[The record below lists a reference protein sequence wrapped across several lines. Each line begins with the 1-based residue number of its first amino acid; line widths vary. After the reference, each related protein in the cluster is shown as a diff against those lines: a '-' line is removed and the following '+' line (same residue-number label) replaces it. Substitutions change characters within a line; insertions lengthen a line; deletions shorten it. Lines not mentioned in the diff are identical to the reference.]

1 MTGARL
7 DHLVVAAAD
16 LAAGVAWTEA
26 RLGVAVPAGGVHPR
40 MGTRNHLLSL
50 GALRYLEVIAVDPAA
65 PAPGRPRWFGLDE
78 PAVVAR
84 IAARPR
90 LVHWVV
96 AVDDLEAVVA
106 RLPYDPGTI
115 HEMTRGD
122 LVWRITI
129 PDDGRLVD
137 GGAVPTLIEWPPGV
151 HPTKRMPDAGCTLER
166 LTIRHPEPQRI
177 TAGLAAIGL
186 ADPAVHFDGG
196 PASLAVSLHTPDG
209 RVTID

>member
-1 MTGARL
+1 MTARL
-7 DHLVVAAAD
+7 DHLAVAATD
-16 LAAGVAWTEA
+16 LASGTAWLEA
-26 RLGVAVPAGGVHPR
+26 RLGVALAPGGAHPR
-40 MGTRNHLLSL
+40 MGTHNRVLRL
-50 GALRYLEVIAVDPAA
+50 GDGVYLELIAIDPDA
-65 PAPGRPRWFGLDE
+65 PPPGRPRWFGLDE
-78 PAVVAR
+78 PELAAR
-84 IAARPR
+84 LAERPR
-90 LVHWVV
+90 LVAW
-96 AVDDLEAVVA
+96 AAASDDLGAAVA
-106 RLPYDPGTI
+106 ASPFPHGPI

-129 PDDGRLVD
+129 PDDGRVVE

-151 HPTKRMPDAGCTLER
+151 HPTKRMPNSGCTLER

>member
-1 MTGARL
+1 MTARL
-7 DHLVVAAAD
+7 DHLAVAATD
-16 LAAGVAWTEA
+16 LASGTAWLEA
-26 RLGVAVPAGGVHPR
+26 RLGVPLAPGGAHPR
-40 MGTRNHLLSL
+40 MGTHNRVLRL
-50 GALRYLEVIAVDPAA
+50 GDGVYLELIAIDPDA
-65 PAPGRPRWFGLDE
+65 PPPGRPRWFGLDE
-78 PAVVAR
+78 PALAAR
-84 IAARPR
+84 LVERPR
-90 LVHWVV
+90 LVAW
-96 AVDDLEAVVA
+96 AAATDDLDAATAASPFPHGPV
-106 RLPYDPGTI
+106 

-129 PDDGRLVD
+129 PDDGRVVE